1 MKRNCSPSL
10 KKLNSC
16 KLYFN
21 AFLSGTLHRVWV
33 AAGEASWTPAL
44 AGASSC
50 QGSAGRCPWAA
61 LNRRSTPGPPP
72 ARRGWG
78 LQAGSGA
85 RDKGMAASRGWIGR
99 GQNHPRHKCKP
110 GPSQDRIFARVLSAF
125 FFAFLWVTQLLEFL
139 TLF

>member
-50 QGSAGRCPWAA
+50 RGSAGRCPWAA
-61 LNRRSTPGPPP
+61 LSRRSTPGPPP

-85 RDKGMAASRGWIGR
+85 RDKGMAASRGWIG
-99 GQNHPRHKCKP
+99 GGVGDVQHKSQQIKNHKIIRDISA
-110 GPSQDRIFARVLSAF
+110 SQDQARTG
-125 FFAFLWVTQLLEFL
+125 FLHVF
-139 TLF
+139 